1 MNEFEGSGLS
11 LDDVLEEE
19 HGMISGTLMQK
30 ALRALEVRDA
40 TRVLVMEVAPFTPV
54 DKLREYVDTMCEVN
68 QMAVLLA
75 SRQTYGNVFMVAGV
89 DVVWAVTEFS
99 VTDWVEYAI
108 KIVGGHVLAWS
119 MAAEKIVLPDRAF
132 GSGTQ
137 SVNLDVALSS
147 ARKYAFDIL
156 EKING

>member
-89 DVVWAVTEFS
+89 DV
-99 VTDWVEYAI
+99 
-108 KIVGGHVLAWS
+108 
-119 MAAEKIVLPDRAF
+119 
-132 GSGTQ
+132 
-137 SVNLDVALSS
+137 ALSS